1 MEQLSK
7 YFILLSF
14 LTLGSAKAQN
24 DKKFFI
30 TKDTLFIENPVIIS
44 FKNSDGMFLINKNY
58 LQQNQKIN
66 IKKMI
71 EEGKA
76 FIFSDDF
83 YRFLNLKELQVNQTY
98 KECNFSENYNFSEKI
113 TIRKFNNSVTKFII
127 CFIRIDF
134 YNRKVITQN
143 QKKTFF
149 TKKKE
154 LDYYQIVFPICK

>member
-7 YFILLSF
+7 YFIMLSI
-14 LTLGSAKAQN
+14 LTLGSAKAQD

-30 TKDTLFIENPVIIS
+30 TKDTMFIENPVIIS
-44 FKNSDGMFLINKNY
+44 FKNSDGMFLINENY
-58 LQQNQKIN
+58 FQQPQKIN
-66 IKKMI
+66 LNKMI

-83 YRFLNLKELQVNQTY
+83 YRFLDLKELRVNQTY
-98 KECNFSENYNFSEKI
+98 KECTFSENYNFSDKI
-113 TIRKFNNSVTKFII
+113 TVRKLNNSVTKFMI

-143 QKKTFF
+143 NKKTYF

-154 LDYYQIVFPICK
+154 LDYCKIIFPICQ